1 MFTDIDTVPI
11 TDLRAY
17 ATALRGDIQN
27 RDRTI
32 ADMADQI
39 ATLEAALACRDID
52 ELTGLHNLRWLREW
66 WDSLTVPSATV
77 GAVAFID
84 LDGLKPINDTYGHRT
99 GDRVLTHVAAVLL
112 SSGVY
117 AVRYGGDEF
126 LVFIPSGWDPSMT
139 MVGIT
144 DRIAADPVPTRE
156 GSITAS
162 VSYGIC
168 PVTDTDLHRMIG
180 LADAAM
186 YAAKRRRSGHRTR

>member
-1 MFTDIDTVPI
+1 MSTDIDTAPI
-11 TDLRAY
+11 TDIRAY
-17 ATALRGDIQN
+17 ATALRADLQD

-39 ATLEAALACRDID
+39 AALEAALACRDID

-66 WDSLTVPSATV
+66 WDSLTIPSATV
-77 GAVAFID
+77 GAVVFID
-84 LDGLKPINDTYGHRT
+84 LDVLKSVNDTYGHRT
-99 GDRVLTHVAAVLL
+99 GDRVLAHVAAVLL

-126 LVFIPSGWDPSMT
+126 LVFTPAGWDPTMT

-144 DRIAADPVPTRE
+144 DRIAARPVSTRE
-156 GSITAS
+156 GSIMAS

-186 YAAKRRRSGHRTR
+186 YAAKRRRNYRVR